1 MTTYKGING
10 FGIQYLDSDPANP
23 NIGEVWYNNTSKA
36 LKGTTA
42 GGATS
47 GTWASGGNLPVARQQ
62 NFGFGTQ
69 NACLTAGGE
78 GPGYGYNNATLL
90 YNGSS
95 WSISPA
101 TLNTGRNSGAG
112 FGVQTAG
119 IVTGG
124 YDATVTRNETE
135 SWDGSA
141 WTEVA
146 NLATARANLTGF
158 GTQTAG
164 LITGGSPQQ
173 SQTETWNGSAW
184 SEVAELN
191 TARTGLAS
199 SSNSPQTSG
208 LVFGGGS
215 PTSVAVTESWDGT
228 SWTEVADLNTAR
240 QSLMGT
246 GSSSSSALAFG
257 GTSSPAGLTESWN
270 GSSWSEVADLGT
282 PRREAQKGSGTA
294 DVAICVGGNAL
305 PATAAT
311 EEWTTAATVTKTF
324 TVS

>member
-1 MTTYKGING
+1 MATFKGIKG
-10 FGIQYLDSDPANP
+10 FTVQTLSSDP
-23 NIGEVWYNNTSKA
+23 
-36 LKGTTA
+36 TTA
-42 GGATS
+42 SSVGQIYYNSTGNAFKYVAPGGATS
-47 GTWASGGNLPVARQQ
+47 GTWSSGGNLPVARQQ

-124 YDATVTRNETE
+124 YDPLTGKAE

-146 NLATARANLTGF
+146 DLATARANLTGF

-164 LITGGSPQQ
+164 LITGGSPAQ

-184 SEVAELN
+184 SEVSELN

-199 SSNSPQTSG
+199 SSNSPYTSG
-208 LVFGGGS
+208 LAFGGGS

-228 SWTEVADLNTAR
+228 SWTEVADLVQARNTLGGA
-240 QSLMGT
+240 GT
-246 GSSSSSALAFG
+246 ASAALAIGGAILPNSAL
-257 GTSSPAGLTESWN
+257 
-270 GSSWSEVADLGT
+270 
-282 PRREAQKGSGTA
+282 
-294 DVAICVGGNAL
+294 
-305 PATAAT
+305 T
-311 EEWTTAATVTKTF
+311 EEFTAPDTLTKTF